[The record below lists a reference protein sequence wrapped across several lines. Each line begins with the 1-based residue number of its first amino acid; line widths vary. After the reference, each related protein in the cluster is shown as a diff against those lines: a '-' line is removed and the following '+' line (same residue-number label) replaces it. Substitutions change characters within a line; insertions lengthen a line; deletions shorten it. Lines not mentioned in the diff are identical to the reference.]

1 VDARPSAHGDGPE
14 VRRISMTNLRI
25 GRRAF
30 TSALGAS
37 FVAASFVEAARG
49 APAVQRAAKKVHPA
63 GAGVAK
69 RLVVF
74 FTPNGTVHKY
84 WRPMGSGEN
93 FSFIRG
99 GILEPLAAHA
109 ADLVICDGIDF
120 AGFDNH
126 APGMAGML
134 TGNGGTGSATRGM
147 SVDQY
152 IATNLT
158 AGTRF
163 DSLEFGVQTSAWGG
177 QVQTR
182 MSYASG
188 GTFVTPE
195 DRPRNAFTRMFGDVT
210 GGNPTELDK
219 LARRKRSILDV
230 VKGDLADLYPRLGRE
245 EQIKLEQHL
254 DALRKMENGMTGGGT
269 CTTPL
274 SPGELDPY
282 ANDSFPAVGRAQ
294 MDLLVT
300 ALACGLT
307 RVASIQWAHTVS
319 PTVFRWLGVTE
330 GHHDLSHKDDSNV
343 QGVADFVKAER
354 WHAEQFAYLLTSLA
368 AVPEPGGSGSMLDN
382 TLVLWAKELA
392 DGRRHDGKSV
402 PFILAGK
409 AGGYLKTGR
418 YLNFGGAPHQKLL
431 VSICQAMGLTN
442 PTFGDP
448 SHGTGPLDGLST

>member
-1 VDARPSAHGDGPE
+1 
-14 VRRISMTNLRI
+14 
-25 GRRAF
+25 
-30 TSALGAS
+30 
-37 FVAASFVEAARG
+37 VAGG
-49 APAVQRAAKKVHPA
+49 APAARRAGKKIEAPA
-63 GAGVAK
+63 VGSAK

-84 WRPMGSGEN
+84 WRPSGSGES
-93 FSFIRG
+93 FSFIKG
-99 GILEPLAAHA
+99 GILEPLAPHA
-109 ADLVICDGIDF
+109 SELVICDGIDF
-120 AGFDNH
+120 VGFDNH

-134 TGNGGTGSATRGM
+134 TGNGGAGSATRGM

-152 IATNLT
+152 VAANLA

-195 DRPRNAFTRMFGDVT
+195 DRPRNAFRRMFGDVT
-210 GGNPTELDK
+210 SGDPTELDK
-219 LARRKRSILDV
+219 LALRKRSILDV
-230 VKGDLADLYPRLGRE
+230 VKGDLADLYPRLPRE

-254 DALRKMENGMTGGGT
+254 DALRKTEKGMTGGDN
-269 CTTPL
+269 CATPS
-274 SPGELDPY
+274 SPLEVDAY
-282 ANDSFPAVGRAQ
+282 ANDNFPVVGRQQ

-319 PTVFRWLGVTE
+319 PTVFRWLGLNE
-330 GHHDLSHKDDSNV
+330 GHHDLSHKDDSNT
-343 QGVADFVKAER
+343 QGVADFVAAER
-354 WHAEQFAYLLTSLA
+354 WFAAEFAYLLSALSATA
-368 AVPEPGGSGSMLDN
+368 EPGGSGSMLDN

-431 VSICQAMGLTN
+431 VSVCQAMGLTN
-442 PTFGDP
+442 PTFGEP
-448 SHGTGPLDGLST
+448 SHGTGPLDGLSA

>member
-1 VDARPSAHGDGPE
+1 
-14 VRRISMTNLRI
+14 
-25 GRRAF
+25 
-30 TSALGAS
+30 
-37 FVAASFVEAARG
+37 
-49 APAVQRAAKKVHPA
+49 
-63 GAGVAK
+63 
-69 RLVVF
+69 
-74 FTPNGTVHKY
+74 
-84 WRPMGSGEN
+84 
-93 FSFIRG
+93 
-99 GILEPLAAHA
+99 
-109 ADLVICDGIDF
+109 
-120 AGFDNH
+120 
-126 APGMAGML
+126 
-134 TGNGGTGSATRGM
+134 M

-152 IATNLT
+152 VATNLA

-182 MSYASG
+182 MSYAAG

-195 DRPRNAFTRMFGDVT
+195 DRPRNAFQRMFGDVT
-210 GGNPTELDK
+210 GGDPTETDK
-219 LARRKRSILDV
+219 LALRKRSILDA

-254 DALRKMENGMTGGGT
+254 DALRKTEKSTTGGGT
-269 CTTPL
+269 CTAPL
-274 SPGELDPY
+274 SPVDLDPY
-282 ANDSFPAVGRAQ
+282 ANDNFPAVGRAQ

-319 PTVFRWLGVTE
+319 PTVFRWLGLSE

-343 QGVADFVKAER
+343 QGVADFVTAER
-354 WHAEQFAYLLTSLA
+354 WYAEQFAYLLTALGAIS
-368 AVPEPGGSGSMLDN
+368 EPGESGSMLDH
-382 TLVLWAKELA
+382 TVVLWAKELA

-409 AGGYLKTGR
+409 AGGYWKTGR

-431 VSICQAMGLTN
+431 VSVCQAMGLAN

-448 SHGTGPLDGLST
+448 SHGTGPLDGLSA

>member
-1 VDARPSAHGDGPE
+1 MA
-14 VRRISMTNLRI
+14 NLI

-30 TSALGAS
+30 GAALGAFVVAGS
-37 FVAASFVEAARG
+37 FMGSAGGAAALR
-49 APAVQRAAKKVHPA
+49 RADK
-63 GAGVAK
+63 VAK

-74 FTPNGTVHKY
+74 FTPNGTVHRY
-84 WRPMGSGEN
+84 WRPSGTGES
-93 FSFIRG
+93 FSFVKG
-99 GILEPLAAHA
+99 GILEPLAGHA
-109 ADLVICDGIDF
+109 SELVICDGIDF
-120 AGFDNH
+120 VGFDNH

-134 TGNGGTGSATRGM
+134 TGNGGAGSATRGM

-152 IATNLT
+152 IAGNLA

-182 MSYASG
+182 MSYSSA

-195 DRPRNAFTRMFGDVT
+195 DRPRNAFRRMFGDIT
-210 GGNPTELDK
+210 GDPTELDK
-219 LARRKRSILDV
+219 LMLRKRSILDV

-245 EQIKLEQHL
+245 EQTKLEQHL
-254 DALRKMENGMTGGGT
+254 EALRKTEKGVTGAGS
-269 CTTPL
+269 CA
-274 SPGELDPY
+274 SPPSPIEIDPY
-282 ANDSFPAVGRAQ
+282 ANDNFPAVGRAQ
-294 MDLLVT
+294 TDLLVT

-319 PTVFRWLGVTE
+319 PTVFRWLGLSE
-330 GHHDLSHKDDSNV
+330 GHHDLSHKDDSNA
-343 QGVADFVKAER
+343 QGVADFVTAER
-354 WHAEQFAYLLTSLA
+354 WYAEQFGYLLGALA
-368 AVPEPGGSGSMLDN
+368 AIPEPGGSGTLLDN

-402 PFILAGK
+402 PFILAGG

-418 YLNFGGAPHQKLL
+418 YLNFNGAPHQKLL
-431 VSICQAMGLTN
+431 VSICHAMGLTN

-448 SHGTGPLDGLST
+448 SHGTGPLDGLAA

>member
-1 VDARPSAHGDGPE
+1 MSFLAALTRWSAARENTMAN
-14 VRRISMTNLRI
+14 VRM

-30 TSALGAS
+30 GAALGAS
-37 FVAASFVEAARG
+37 LVAGSFLEVARG
-49 APAVQRAAKKVHPA
+49 APARRAAA
-63 GAGVAK
+63 ATATAK

-84 WRPMGSGEN
+84 WRPTGSGEA
-93 FSFIRG
+93 FSFIKG
-99 GILEPLAAHA
+99 GILEPLAPHA
-109 ADLVICDGIDF
+109 SELVICDGIDF
-120 AGFDNH
+120 VGFDNH

-134 TGNGGTGSATRGM
+134 TGNGGASSATRGM

-152 IATNLT
+152 VAANLG
-158 AGTRF
+158 ANTRF

-182 MSYASG
+182 MSYSSA

-195 DRPRNAFTRMFGDVT
+195 DRPRNAFQRMFGNVT
-210 GGNPTELDK
+210 GDPADLDK
-219 LARRKRSILDV
+219 LALRKRSILDV
-230 VKGDLADLYPRLGRE
+230 VKGDLAELYPRLARE

-254 DALRKMENGMTGGGT
+254 EALRKGEKGMPGATT
-269 CTTPL
+269 CA
-274 SPGELDPY
+274 SPPALADIDAN
-282 ANDSFPAVGRAQ
+282 ANDNFPAVGRAQ

-319 PTVFRWLGVTE
+319 PTVFRWLNLTE

-343 QGVADFVKAER
+343 QGVADFVAAER
-354 WHAEQFAYLLTSLA
+354 WYAEQFAYLLA
-368 AVPEPGGSGSMLDN
+368 ALRAMPEPGASGTMLDH
-382 TLVLWAKELA
+382 TVVLWAKELA

-402 PFILAGK
+402 PFVLAGK

-418 YLNFGGAPHQKLL
+418 YLNFQGAPHQKLL
-431 VSICQAMGLTN
+431 VSVCQAMGLTN

-448 SHGTGPLDGLST
+448 SHGTGPLDGLAT

>member
-1 VDARPSAHGDGPE
+1 
-14 VRRISMTNLRI
+14 MKNLRI

-37 FVAASFVEAARG
+37 LVAASFVDVARG
-49 APAVQRAAKKVHPA
+49 APPIDRAGPKTGAA
-63 GAGVAK
+63 AGVAK

-74 FTPNGTVHKY
+74 FTPNGTVHKH
-84 WRPMGSGEN
+84 WRPTGSGETFAFN
-93 FSFIRG
+93 QG

-109 ADLVICDGIDF
+109 SNLVICDGIDF
-120 AGFDNH
+120 VGFDNH

-134 TGNGGTGSATRGM
+134 TGNGGASSVTRGM

-152 IATNLT
+152 VASNLA

-182 MSYASG
+182 MSYGSG

-195 DRPRNAFTRMFGDVT
+195 DRPRNAFQRMFGAVT
-210 GGNPTELDK
+210 GGDPADLDK
-219 LARRKRSILDV
+219 LAMRKRSILDV

-254 DALRKMENGMTGGGT
+254 DALRKTEKGTTGGGN
-269 CTTPL
+269 CAAPL
-274 SPGELDPY
+274 SPVEIDPY

-300 ALACGLT
+300 ALSCGLT

-319 PTVFRWLGVTE
+319 PTVFRWLGLTE

-343 QGVADFVKAER
+343 QGVADFVTAER
-354 WHAEQFAYLLTSLA
+354 WHTEQFAYLLSALSA
-368 AVPEPGGSGSMLDN
+368 LPEPGGSGSMLDN
-382 TLVLWAKELA
+382 TVVLWARELA

-402 PFILAGK
+402 PFVLAGK

-418 YLNFGGAPHQKLL
+418 YSSFGGAPHQKLL
-431 VSICQAMGLTN
+431 VSVCQAMGLTN

>member
-1 VDARPSAHGDGPE
+1 
-14 VRRISMTNLRI
+14 MKNFRI

-30 TSALGAS
+30 GTALGAS
-37 FVAASFVEAARG
+37 LVAGSFLRRANGAAARSE
-49 APAVQRAAKKVHPA
+49 QAK
-63 GAGVAK
+63 VAK

-74 FTPNGTVHKY
+74 FTPNGTVHKF
-84 WRPMGSGEN
+84 WRPQGSGES
-93 FSFIRG
+93 FSFVKG
-99 GILEPLAAHA
+99 GILEPLAPHA
-109 ADLVICDGIDF
+109 ANLVICDGVDF

-134 TGNGGTGSATRGM
+134 TGNGGAGTATRGM

-152 IATNLT
+152 VAANLGG
-158 AGTRF
+158 GTRF

-182 MSYASG
+182 MSYSAA

-195 DRPRNAFTRMFGDVT
+195 DRPAAAFQRIFGGITTTPGD
-210 GGNPTELDK
+210 LDK
-219 LARRKRSILDV
+219 IALRKRSILDA
-230 VKGDLADLYPRLGRE
+230 VKGDLTDLYPKLSRE

-254 DALRKMENGMTGGGT
+254 DAIRKTEKGMNGGGNGGS
-269 CTTPL
+269 CAP
-274 SPGELDPY
+274 PAVADIDPY
-282 ANDSFPAVGRAQ
+282 ANDNFPAVGRAQ

-319 PTVFRWLGVTE
+319 PVVFRWLGLSE

-343 QGVADFVKAER
+343 QGVQNFVLAER
-354 WHAEQFAYLLTSLA
+354 WHAEQFAYLLSALA
-368 AVPEPGGSGSMLDN
+368 ALPEPGGAGTMLDN
-382 TLVLWAKELA
+382 TAVLWAKELA
-392 DGRRHDGKSV
+392 DGRLHDGKSV

-409 AGGYLKTGR
+409 AGGYWKTGR

-431 VSICQAMGLTN
+431 VSVCQAMGLTN

-448 SHGTGPLDGLST
+448 SHGTGPLDGLAS

>member
-1 VDARPSAHGDGPE
+1 
-14 VRRISMTNLRI
+14 MTNLRI

-37 FVAASFVEAARG
+37 LVAAPFVNLAYG
-49 APAVQRAAKKVHPA
+49 APAAKQKQASKKGAAA
-63 GAGVAK
+63 AAGVAK

-84 WRPMGSGEN
+84 WRPAGSGTS
-93 FSFIRG
+93 FSFMPG
-99 GILEPLAAHA
+99 GILEPLAPHA
-109 ADLVICDGIDF
+109 SELVICDGIDF
-120 AGFDNH
+120 VGFDNH

-134 TGNGGTGSATRGM
+134 TGNGGTNSATRGM

-152 IATNLT
+152 IAANLA

-195 DRPRNAFTRMFGDVT
+195 DRPRNAFQRMFGDVT
-210 GGNPTELDK
+210 GGSPTEIDK
-219 LARRKRSILDV
+219 LALRKRSILDA
-230 VKGDLADLYPRLGRE
+230 VKGDLADLYPRLGRQ
-245 EQIKLEQHL
+245 EQMKLEQHL
-254 DALRKMENGMTGGGT
+254 DALRKTEKGMAGGT
-269 CTTPL
+269 CATPTTPV
-274 SPGELDPY
+274 EVDPY

-319 PTVFRWLGVTE
+319 PTVFRWLGLTE

-343 QGVADFVKAER
+343 QGVADFVAAER
-354 WHAEQFAYLLTSLA
+354 WYAEQFAYLLTTLA
-368 AVPEPGGSGSMLDN
+368 ATPEPGASGSMLDN

-431 VSICQAMGLTN
+431 VSVCQGMGLAN

-448 SHGTGPLDGLST
+448 SHGTGPLDGLSA